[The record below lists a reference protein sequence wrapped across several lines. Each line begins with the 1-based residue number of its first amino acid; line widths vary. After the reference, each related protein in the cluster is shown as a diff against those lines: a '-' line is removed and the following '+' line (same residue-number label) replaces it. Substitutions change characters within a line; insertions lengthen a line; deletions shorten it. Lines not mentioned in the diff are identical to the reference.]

1 MRLTKKLTKIF
12 SLVFLLLFAV
22 SCDKGCVAEQEFDKE
37 YLSINSRPIED
48 GINGSGS
55 SQIANWHDTGLK
67 TDGNKVVIQLTGG
80 WTPWYGNTDISGDP
94 QLRILESCKF
104 CSINNSGTNASNNCI
119 CGATEQPSSETGYTG
134 NDCATNIAAQND
146 PTKCTCTTTAGSVTD
161 YGVFHF
167 PLNKFDKLQNER
179 VPDEQ
184 YPCAYRGGMGLYLG
198 VFGSNGYVTPKRVY
212 HMFTTVEAC
221 DVKRNSEGKCLDD
234 NGYDVTKY
242 IFTSANDTTF
252 VRDDNNGNQ
261 GYDPNPGDD
270 NMHSPNEYIKMI
282 IYDSRYEDNYGSYE
296 VSFLSGVGSDQEK
309 GLLEYLVR
317 LVEDK
322 IMGEEDEDGVRQGGI
337 IETMFNHIVVDSGFT
352 TIVQMG
358 LSFYIIVYGAS
369 VLIGL
374 ADVNKKELMSRIMKI
389 ALVIFFTSPTSW
401 YWYNEIV
408 VGFFKDGMDYVLS
421 FLMSL
426 SDSNID
432 PTSGIITSQMDRA
445 TVGSNS
451 TRFSYAD
458 QIIRNLLSV
467 AAAKKIFG
475 LFFGV
480 PIFGPLYIIA
490 IYGLIAFF
498 IYVML
503 FTAMNY
509 VVSMVKLAF
518 GLALGPIF
526 IAFNLSGHTSDMF
539 KQWVSFIGARS
550 LEVIIIFL
558 VLYNFL
564 VLIDK
569 NFTSLLYY
577 KACVTSWNLWLFS
590 IPILK
595 SQVDRSLMAWCSSI
609 IMLAGL
615 LYITKLIMDKIPDL
629 AASLIS
635 IGGKGDSTVGSGSS
649 AASSMTG
656 GLIGM
661 AQSAGSSIL
670 NTAGNALAKGY
681 EGVSPII
688 GQAMSSAADTGSA
701 IVRSLPGGNTVMDT
715 GMRAFNAMPSNPRAM
730 YRNSIIDN
738 AIKEAQTNAKKN
750 GLKDAD
756 ADAAIRGEVA
766 NKLLGQS
773 VKYSSIG
780 NAPKTAAAI
789 GLNLDSISK
798 RLDHQLVQKPLADF
812 VRKKAKE
819 LKQSNNAPIGK
830 EMQSKI
836 NDEIAKWA
844 KENLSGGEQA
854 LHAIMND
861 KNAVV
866 NGMTSGG
873 FGFNN
878 MKEFIRNQSQYTS
891 SEAARAFVNNPEK
904 QSEYLQSLQE
914 NEARN
919 IRKREERIESA
930 NNAKGAY
937 GVFARLS
944 NTVRDKVD
952 NFVKTVKP
960 IDDAFGI
967 DALHDTSRSKYS
979 FLRKVQN
986 LENRDP
992 GSVTDLLAA
1001 KTGSWIKYNKGS
1013 ALNPNNL
1020 FKRKEDIEQNVNQ
1033 GTRIGLLNYLAKN
1046 GLQKDK
1052 DRIKTEY
1059 GKKENSAPNYQ
1070 AKQAFVKKKNEK
1082 LEKAR
1087 KQFDIFKDQLGKN
1100 AVKMTFSK
1108 PSEVSSDLEKLSKN
1122 RQELLENYKQRKALQ
1137 YLPEFLQK
1145 SEGANSE
1152 NGKPNPNQRQQL
1164 DQEARKDEFER
1175 KKTALDAE
1183 RESKIKE
1190 ATDLKLKVL
1199 GLEELTKEIDKQ
1211 MKQSNS
1217 KANTEEEDY
1226 WKNIKKTLQE
1236 RLESEYK
1243 TSLVQQLEIQ
1253 REFMNQQALEEV
1265 DKKITEAQANGA
1277 SIKDFIKVE
1286 EVARTALEEKFKSPK
1301 NETEEEELDKAIK
1314 DLPQNLRTKL
1324 LSDRVGGVEALKN
1337 GFTKLEDDSTLFE
1350 KSARLRFFLEKFEDR
1365 QVENATTQAN
1375 ENLEFERGV
1384 VENNIEDD
1392 QITERDIEVVLE
1404 DGVENLLHDLE
1415 EEINIKIANNEDLE
1429 QELENLNQIK
1439 NDLNSDRQNG
1449 TENPADQQQNN
1460 QLLIRVLDIQIR
1472 VFESQISQIRKI
1484 NDREQQEINRLRLIA
1499 NPSPDQQMEIR
1510 NLQDAINNRNQEIN
1524 GLNQQIGDTRN
1535 ERVGLN

>member
-37 YLSINSRPIED
+37 YISVNSRPIED
-48 GINGSGS
+48 GINGSGN
-55 SQIANWHDTGLK
+55 SQTANWHDTGLK
-67 TDGNKVVIQLTGG
+67 TNGGKVVIQITGG

-94 QLRILESCKF
+94 QLKVLESCKF
-104 CSINNSGTNASNNCI
+104 CSTSEASPNCI
-119 CGATEQPSSETGYTG
+119 CGVGEEPASEDGYAG
-134 NDCATNIAAQND
+134 NDCQTNTAAQND
-146 PTKCTCTTTAGSVTD
+146 PTKCTCTKSAGTVTD
-161 YGVFHF
+161 FGVYHF
-167 PLNKFDKLQNER
+167 PLNKYDKFHNEL
-179 VPDEQ
+179 VPDDQ

-198 VFGSNGYVTPKRVY
+198 VFGSSTPKRLY
-212 HMFTTVEAC
+212 HLFTTVEAC
-221 DVKRNSEGKCLDD
+221 DVKRNAEGRCLDD
-234 NGYDVTKY
+234 NGYDITKY
-242 IFTSANDTTF
+242 IYTSANDTTF

-261 GYDPNPGDD
+261 GSDPNPSDD
-270 NMHSPNEYIKMI
+270 TMHSPNEFVEVKIN
-282 IYDSRYEDNYGSYE
+282 DNRYEDNYGTYE

-317 LVEDK
+317 LIEDK
-322 IMGEEDEDGVRQGGI
+322 VMGEEDESGVRQGGI
-337 IETMFNHIVVDSGFT
+337 IETMFNQIVVDSGFT

-374 ADVNKKELMSRIMKI
+374 ADVNKKELMSRVMKI

-401 YWYNEIV
+401 YWYNELV
-408 VGFFKDGMDYVLS
+408 VGFFKEGMDYVLS

-426 SDSNID
+426 SDRNID

-445 TVGSNS
+445 SIGSNS

-467 AAAKKIFG
+467 ASAKKIFG

-480 PIFGPLYIIA
+480 PIFGPLYIMA
-490 IYGLIAFF
+490 IYALIAFF

-509 VVSMVKLAF
+509 AVSMVKLAF

-539 KQWVSFIGARS
+539 KQWLSFIGARS

-635 IGGKGDSTVGSGSS
+635 IGGTGDSTVGKGSA

-670 NTAGNALAKGY
+670 NNAGNVFAKGY
-681 EGVSPII
+681 EGASPII

-701 IVRSLPGGNTVMDT
+701 IIRSLPGGNTVMDT
-715 GMRAFNAMPSNPRAM
+715 SMRAWNAMPSNPRAM

-738 AIKEAQTNAKKN
+738 AIKEAKTNAQKS
-750 GLKDAD
+750 GLTGVKAD
-756 ADAAIRGEVA
+756 EAIRGEVVS
-766 NKLLGQS
+766 KLLGQS

-780 NAPKTAAAI
+780 SAPKTAASI

-798 RLDHQLVQKPLADF
+798 RLDHQLVQKPLVDF

-819 LKQSNNAPIGK
+819 LKKSENAPIGK
-830 EMQSKI
+830 EMQQRL
-836 NDEIAKWA
+836 NDEITNWA
-844 KENLSGGEQA
+844 KNNLSGGEGA
-854 LHAIMND
+854 LNKIMND
-861 KNAVV
+861 KNAVI

-873 FGFNN
+873 FGFDN
-878 MKEFIRNQSQYTS
+878 MKEFIRNQSQYTAA
-891 SEAARAFVNNPEK
+891 EAARAFVNQPEK

-914 NEARN
+914 NEASN
-919 IRKREERIESA
+919 IRKRNERIESA
-930 NNAKGAY
+930 NNSTGAY

-944 NTVRDKVD
+944 NTVRDTVG
-952 NFVKTVKP
+952 NLVKTVKP
-960 IDDAFGI
+960 MDDAFGI
-967 DALHDTSRSKYS
+967 DSLTDTSRSKYS

-992 GSVTDLLAA
+992 NSITELLAA
-1001 KTGSWIKYNKGS
+1001 KSGTWVKYNKGS
-1013 ALNPNNL
+1013 SLNPGNL
-1020 FKRKEDIEQNVNQ
+1020 FKRKEDIEQNLNQ

-1052 DRIKTEY
+1052 ERIKAEY
-1059 GKKENSAPNYQ
+1059 NKKEKSAPNYQ
-1070 AKQAFVKKKNEK
+1070 AKQAFIKKKNEK

-1087 KQFDIFKDQLGKN
+1087 KQFDIFKDQLSKN
-1100 AVKMTFSK
+1100 AVRMTFSK
-1108 PSEVSSDLEKLSKN
+1108 PSEVNSDLEKLSKN
-1122 RQELLENYKQRKALQ
+1122 RQELLENYKQRMASQ

-1145 SEGANSE
+1145 SEVPNND
-1152 NGKPNPNQRQQL
+1152 NGNANQREQL
-1164 DQEARKDEFER
+1164 DQEAKKAEFER
-1175 KKTALDAE
+1175 KKAALDTE
-1183 RESKIKE
+1183 KELKIKE

-1199 GLEELTKEIDKQ
+1199 GLEELTKEIDEQ
-1211 MKQSNS
+1211 MKKSNA
-1217 KANTEEEDY
+1217 KANSEEEDY
-1226 WKNIKKTLQE
+1226 WKNVKRTLQE

-1243 TSLVQQLEIQ
+1243 SSLKQHLEIQ
-1253 REFMNQQALEEV
+1253 RDFMDQQALEEI
-1265 DKKITEAQANGA
+1265 DKKLTEAQANNG
-1277 SIKDFIKVE
+1277 SITDLIKVE
-1286 EVARTALEEKFKSPK
+1286 EIARTALEEKFKSPK
-1301 NETEEEELDKAIK
+1301 NEAEEEELDKTIR

-1324 LSDRVGGVEALKN
+1324 LNDKIGGVEALKN
-1337 GFTKLEDDSTLFE
+1337 GFTQLEDESTLFE

-1365 QVENATTQAN
+1365 QVESGSTKTN
-1375 ENLEFERGV
+1375 ENVESPSNLAENTVEVGQV
-1384 VENNIEDD
+1384 VN
-1392 QITERDIEVVLE
+1392 RDIEVVRNN
-1404 DGVENLLHDLE
+1404 GVENLLNDLDE
-1415 EEINIKIANNEDLE
+1415 AINNKIANNGDLT
-1429 QELENLNQIK
+1429 QELESLNKIK
-1439 NDLNSDRQNG
+1439 NDLNLDAQNG
-1449 TENPADQQQNN
+1449 ASNPEDQRQDKQI
-1460 QLLIRVLDIQIR
+1460 LIRVLEIQIR
-1472 VFESQISQIRKI
+1472 AFDSQISQIIAI
-1484 NDREQQEINRLRLIA
+1484 NNRDQQEIDRLRLVA
-1499 NPSPDQQMEIR
+1499 NPSPEQQIEIR
-1510 NLQDAINNRNQEIN
+1510 NLQDGINNRNQQIAN
-1524 GLNQQIGDTRN
+1524 LNQQISDARN
-1535 ERVGLN
+1535 ERMGLN